1 MCAVESL
8 SDRVCTGHGK
18 PASHGKLKLCL
29 VDKFKLLS
37 ADCQS
42 NDVLK

>member
-1 MCAVESL
+1 MYAVESL
-8 SDRVCTGHGK
+8 IDRVCTGHGK

-29 VDKFKLLS
+29 VDKLLS